1 MYTYVQAADVSG
13 FTARSIRIEVDV
25 RDGLP
30 VFEMVGYLASAVKEA
45 RERVRIAVGNL
56 NYKFPAKRITI
67 NLSPANL
74 KKEGNSF
81 DLPIAVALLIVFG
94 HLPEEASKD
103 TMFIGE
109 LGLDGEVHSVNG
121 VLAMILKGR
130 EEGIHRFIVP
140 YDNAFEGSV
149 LSDVEVIGVS
159 CLKDV
164 IDHLDGS
171 KPIAPIRESFES
183 FRNRL
188 KTSDDFSD
196 IIGQEQ
202 GKYAAEIAVSGMHNL
217 LMIGPPGSGKT
228 MLAKRIPTIMPTLT
242 MEECLEITRIYSICG
257 LLTKDHPIV
266 VERPFR
272 APHHTCTQTALTG
285 GGRTPTPGEITLAA
299 KGILFLDELPEY
311 SKSTIEVLRQP
322 MEEGY
327 VTISRVE
334 GSQRYPCDCIFMAAM
349 NPCRCGF
356 FPDREKC
363 RCTEGEIHRYL
374 DKVSE
379 PLLDRM
385 DMSVELAMP
394 EFGLYGSHGETS
406 EQIRQRVE
414 RTVAIQQKRYR
425 TDTISYNGELS
436 GQQMEKY
443 CPLGKEEMDY
453 LKEFFEE
460 EQCSMRRLNRI
471 IRVARTIA
479 DRELSDD
486 ISVDHLAQAISLRS
500 INKKYWGGER

>member
-1 MYTYVQAADVSG
+1 
-13 FTARSIRIEVDV
+13 
-25 RDGLP
+25 
-30 VFEMVGYLASAVKEA
+30 
-45 RERVRIAVGNL
+45 
-56 NYKFPAKRITI
+56 
-67 NLSPANL
+67 
-74 KKEGNSF
+74 
-81 DLPIAVALLIVFG
+81 
-94 HLPEEASKD
+94 
-103 TMFIGE
+103 
-109 LGLDGEVHSVNG
+109 
-121 VLAMILKGR
+121 
-130 EEGIHRFIVP
+130 
-140 YDNAFEGSV
+140 
-149 LSDVEVIGVS
+149 
-159 CLKDV
+159 
-164 IDHLDGS
+164 
-171 KPIAPIRESFES
+171 
-183 FRNRL
+183 
-188 KTSDDFSD
+188 
-196 IIGQEQ
+196 
-202 GKYAAEIAVSGMHNL
+202 
-217 LMIGPPGSGKT
+217 
-228 MLAKRIPTIMPTLT
+228 
-242 MEECLEITRIYSICG
+242 
-257 LLTKDHPIV
+257 V